1 MDSELAALEAKVRQA
16 AELCQ
21 HLRAENRALRQQLA
35 AAESERHQLAGKVE
49 SARARLE
56 RLLERMPE

>member
-1 MDSELAALEAKVRQA
+1 MDSELTALEAKVRQA

-21 HLRAENRALRQQLA
+21 QLRAENRALRQQLA
-35 AAESERHQLAGKVE
+35 AAESERQQLAGKVDG
-49 SARARLE
+49 ARTRLE

>member
-1 MDSELAALEAKVRQA
+1 MDSELTALEAKVRQA

-21 HLRAENRALRQQLA
+21 QLRAENRALRQQLA
-35 AAESERHQLAGKVE
+35 AAESERQQLAGKVAG
-49 SARARLE
+49 ARTRLE